1 MNNNMKSDVFQL
13 HDNDT
18 LIIGRNAFYL
28 SNDPNNPFKE
38 IYYKVNL
45 VNNSLGNVQS
55 ILAEDT
61 IKAGDSV
68 HVEYLEG
75 FIINN
80 IPNGVDS
87 FYVQMVVDTS
97 FGGGDGFGLDCIAG
111 GFSGI
116 NGGGDNNS
124 LMSKVFFKNAKPVH
138 NSIPI
143 AFNLYQNYPNP
154 FNPVTKI
161 KYDLPKNTNVT
172 IKVYDLLGREV
183 TTLINNEF
191 RNAGRYEVNW
201 NASNYASGVYF
212 YRIQAADYTSVKK
225 MVLIK

>member
-1 MNNNMKSDVFQL
+1 MKSNLFQL
-13 HDNDT
+13 HENDT
-18 LIIGRNAFYL
+18 LVVGRNAFYL

-38 IYYKVNL
+38 VRYAVNL
-45 VNNSLGNVQS
+45 VNNSTGEIHMV
-55 ILAEDT
+55 LAEDT
-61 IKAGDSV
+61 IQAEDSI
-68 HVEYLEG
+68 HIEYLEG
-75 FIINN
+75 FVINN

-87 FYVQMVVDTS
+87 FYVQMEVDTS
-97 FGGGDGFGLDCIAG
+97 FDGENFGLDYIAG
-111 GFSGI
+111 GFSAI

-124 LMSKVFFKNAKPVH
+124 LMSKVFFKNARPLH
-138 NSIPI
+138 NTIPTTF
-143 AFNLYQNYPNP
+143 ALYQNYPNP

-161 KYDLPKNTNVT
+161 KYDLPKNTNVI

-212 YRIQAADYTSVKK
+212 YRIQVADYTSVKK